1 MAEEVGFEP
10 TVQLPAQQ
18 FSRLPHS
25 TTLAPLRN
33 KTIFQALYALMYH
46 PLKQN
51 DGIMR
56 LKYEAL

>member
-25 TTLAPLRN
+25 TALALLQDEIIGP
-33 KTIFQALYALMYH
+33 ASYALMYH
-46 PLKQN
+46 PL
-51 DGIMR
+51 
-56 LKYEAL
+56 E